1 MPLKQG
7 SENTNM

>member
-7 SENTNM
+7 HVLRPR